1 MHSGPTNSAAPDY
14 GALVSVA
21 GNIVLGSNCWIN
33 PVSHPTNGGSPLFRV
48 KSLSIATNAG
58 FNADANGYAQ
68 GYGPGLGIANK
79 AGSYG
84 GLGGGASSGTYGSS
98 NAPVD
103 PGSGGYWGDGHWDMP
118 GGNGGGL
125 VRIMSSGTVLLDGII
140 TAKGGGSSD
149 PVYGPNSGS
158 GGGIYI
164 YCKRFSTTVGAVAGL
179 SANGGGGGTGG
190 GGGGRIAV
198 WRISDVSMTPVTATV
213 TGGLGGTG
221 KPAGNPGTIVW
232 DWIPPPGTVFV
243 IH

>member
-1 MHSGPTNSAAPDY
+1 
-14 GALVSVA
+14 
-21 GNIVLGSNCWIN
+21 
-33 PVSHPTNGGSPLFRV
+33 
-48 KSLSIATNAG
+48 
-58 FNADANGYAQ
+58 
-68 GYGPGLGIANK
+68 
-79 AGSYG
+79 
-84 GLGGGASSGTYGSS
+84 
-98 NAPVD
+98 
-103 PGSGGYWGDGHWDMP
+103 MP

-125 VRIMSSGTVLLDGII
+125 VRITSSGIVLLDGSI

-164 YCKRFSTTVGAVAGL
+164 YCRRFSTTAGAVAGL
-179 SANGGGGGTGG
+179 SANG

-213 TGGLGGTG
+213 AGGLGGTG

-232 DWIPPPGTVFV
+232 GWIPPPGTVFV